1 MKQRRKTFASNLITY
16 LIVIAAYIACQF
28 LLKGN
33 MMTRSLKGQLV
44 PICVYVVLTISLN
57 LTVGIS
63 GELSLGHAGFMSVGA
78 YTAALFTKGVN
89 LPQSVAFPL
98 GVLVGAFVAFLFGI
112 LIGLPALR
120 LKGDYLAIITLGF
133 SEIIRVII
141 QNLDFTGGAAGL
153 RKIPKYTTVGWT
165 IFWVVVTLFLICTLI
180 KSRHGRAILSIREDE
195 IAAEASGVSTTY
207 YKVTT
212 FALSA
217 AFAGV
222 AGALYAHYMRIL
234 DPAYFDFMK
243 SAEILVMVVLGGMGS
258 IIGSVFAATVLTLL
272 PEWLRDLAALPFF
285 TTLPAWVGKVIENRM
300 IIYALILVLVMI
312 FKPSGL
318 FGRYDFSLGK
328 ELDRVFRGIRR
339 LLGLDKRSGKP
350 SKGGEN

>member
-1 MKQRRKTFASNLITY
+1 M
-16 LIVIAAYIACQF
+16 
-28 LLKGN
+28 
-33 MMTRSLKGQLV
+33 
-44 PICVYVVLTISLN
+44 
-57 LTVGIS
+57 
-63 GELSLGHAGFMSVGA
+63 
-78 YTAALFTKGVN
+78 
-89 LPQSVAFPL
+89 
-98 GVLVGAFVAFLFGI
+98 LVGAFVAFLFGI